1 MRLSEKSQLLDG
13 WIFKQFDNGVS
24 VNSNQR
30 HPSTEPVSD
39 RFRHNFSKSY
49 LADTFGISRPTLY
62 KYMDLYD
69 CRETEDIPG
78 RVLEF
83 FDYVSERDRTY
94 EEMVGFLDKVAQ
106 IHHMEPH
113 AREKDVLQWSS
124 HNIRTVPIVSDG
136 VLTVIF
142 KDALHSPQETVMRIN
157 VKVSDENVVIA
168 ECSPAPGLHYIRVDG
183 LPANVNMEYVL
194 IQSDRDLRVESEPV
208 KFIIPGE

>member
-1 MRLSEKSQLLDG
+1 M
-13 WIFKQFDNGVS
+13 
-24 VNSNQR
+24 NSNHR
-30 HPSTEPVSD
+30 PTSAGSVSE

-69 CRETEDIPG
+69 NHEMEDIPG

-83 FDYVSERDRTY
+83 FDYVSNRERTY
-94 EEMVGFLDKVAQ
+94 EEMVGFLEKVAL

-113 AREKDVLQWSS
+113 TREKDGLQWSS

-142 KDALHSPQETVMRIN
+142 KDALHAPQETVLRIN

-183 LPANVNMEYVL
+183 LPANVNLEYVL
-194 IQSDRDLRVESEPV
+194 VQADRDIRVESEPV
-208 KFIIPGE
+208 RFLIPGE

>member
-1 MRLSEKSQLLDG
+1 M
-13 WIFKQFDNGVS
+13 
-24 VNSNQR
+24 NSNHR
-30 HPSTEPVSD
+30 PTSAGSVSE

-69 CRETEDIPG
+69 NREMEDIPG

-83 FDYVSERDRTY
+83 FDYVSNRERTY
-94 EEMVGFLDKVAQ
+94 EEMVSFLEKVAL

-113 AREKDVLQWSS
+113 TRERDGLQWSS

-142 KDALHSPQETVMRIN
+142 KDALHAPQETVLRIN

-183 LPANVNMEYVL
+183 LPANVNLEYVL
-194 IQSDRDLRVESEPV
+194 VQADRDLRVESEPV
-208 KFIIPGE
+208 RFLIPGE

>member
-1 MRLSEKSQLLDG
+1 M
-13 WIFKQFDNGVS
+13 
-24 VNSNQR
+24 NSNLR
-30 HPSTEPVSD
+30 PTSPGSVSE

-69 CRETEDIPG
+69 NSDMEDIPG

-83 FDYVSERDRTY
+83 FDYVSNRERTY
-94 EEMVGFLDKVAQ
+94 EEMVGFLEKVAQ
-106 IHHMEPH
+106 IHHLEH
-113 AREKDVLQWSS
+113 HSREKDGLQWSS
-124 HNIRTVPIVSDG
+124 YNIRTVPIVSDG

-142 KDALHSPQETVMRIN
+142 KDSLHTPQETVLRIS
-157 VKVSDENVVIA
+157 VKVSDENVIIA

-194 IQSDRDLRVESEPV
+194 VQADRDLRVESEPV
-208 KFIIPGE
+208 RFLIPDE

>member
-1 MRLSEKSQLLDG
+1 M
-13 WIFKQFDNGVS
+13 
-24 VNSNQR
+24 NSNHR
-30 HPSTEPVSD
+30 PTSAGSVSE

-69 CRETEDIPG
+69 NHEIEDIPG

-83 FDYVSERDRTY
+83 FDYVSNRERTY
-94 EEMVGFLDKVAQ
+94 EEMVGFLEKVAL

-113 AREKDVLQWSS
+113 TREKDGLQWSS

-142 KDALHSPQETVMRIN
+142 KDALHAPQETVLRIN

-183 LPANVNMEYVL
+183 LPANVNLEYVL
-194 IQSDRDLRVESEPV
+194 VQADRDIRVESEPV
-208 KFIIPGE
+208 RFLIPGE

>member
-1 MRLSEKSQLLDG
+1 M
-13 WIFKQFDNGVS
+13 
-24 VNSNQR
+24 NSNHR
-30 HPSTEPVSD
+30 PTSAGSVSE

-69 CRETEDIPG
+69 NREMEDIPG

-83 FDYVSERDRTY
+83 FDYVSNRERTY
-94 EEMVGFLDKVAQ
+94 EEMVGFLEKVAL

-113 AREKDVLQWSS
+113 TRERDGLQWSS

-142 KDALHSPQETVMRIN
+142 KDALHAPQETVLRIN

-183 LPANVNMEYVL
+183 LPANVNLEYVL
-194 IQSDRDLRVESEPV
+194 VQADRDLRVESEPV
-208 KFIIPGE
+208 RFLIPGE

>member
-1 MRLSEKSQLLDG
+1 M
-13 WIFKQFDNGVS
+13 
-24 VNSNQR
+24 NSNHR
-30 HPSTEPVSD
+30 PTSAGSVSE

-69 CRETEDIPG
+69 NREIEDIPG

-83 FDYVSERDRTY
+83 FDYVSNRERTY
-94 EEMVGFLDKVAQ
+94 EEMVGFLEKVAL

-113 AREKDVLQWSS
+113 TRERDGLQWSS

-142 KDALHSPQETVMRIN
+142 KDALHAPQETVLRIN

-183 LPANVNMEYVL
+183 LPANVNLEYVL
-194 IQSDRDLRVESEPV
+194 VQADRDLRVESEPV
-208 KFIIPGE
+208 RFLIPGE

>member
-1 MRLSEKSQLLDG
+1 MSE
-13 WIFKQFDNGVS
+13 
-24 VNSNQR
+24 
-30 HPSTEPVSD
+30 

-69 CRETEDIPG
+69 NRDMEDIPG

-83 FDYVSERDRTY
+83 FDYVSNRERTY
-94 EEMVGFLDKVAQ
+94 EEMVGFLEKVAQ
-106 IHHMEPH
+106 IHHLEH
-113 AREKDVLQWSS
+113 HSREKDGLQWSS
-124 HNIRTVPIVSDG
+124 YNIRTVPIVSDG

-142 KDALHSPQETVMRIN
+142 KDSLHTPQETVLRIS
-157 VKVSDENVVIA
+157 VKVSDENVIIA

-194 IQSDRDLRVESEPV
+194 VQADRDLRVESEPV
-208 KFIIPGE
+208 RFLIPGE